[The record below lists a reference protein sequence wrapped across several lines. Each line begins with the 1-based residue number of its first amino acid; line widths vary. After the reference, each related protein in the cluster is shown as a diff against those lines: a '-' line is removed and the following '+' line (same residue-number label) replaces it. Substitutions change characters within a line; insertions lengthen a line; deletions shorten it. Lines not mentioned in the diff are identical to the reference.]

1 MGGSIEPS
9 TLIKYKSGLNK
20 FNVFLGQ
27 SGVVFPLPSCSSSS
41 ELRSLIS
48 QSGVI
53 EAFICF
59 CFKGDL
65 TRRTTES
72 YIDALRYFATD
83 LGGIPFFPGEA
94 IIARLLS
101 GYQKLGKR
109 PSPLKCGIDVL
120 LLRRLVTHVDHMNL
134 KADKAL
140 WKAMFIIAF
149 FGCFRVSEFLVSKD
163 ELKLLSFNRVR
174 LVGDSMEFILK
185 KSKNNSSGQA
195 QQILFAPLPGD
206 LACPVQALRAFISV
220 RCSSKS
226 SAAFFIDSK
235 GVPIIASRF
244 TLVLRK
250 ALSGLGILEPL
261 SYSSKSFRVGAASM
275 CYSMNMSNEDI
286 QALGRWASLAFLYY
300 VRSGAR
306 AIRAREVQKKL
317 ASVL

>member
-1 MGGSIEPS
+1 MGGSVEPG
-9 TLIKYKSGLNK
+9 TLSKYRSGLNK
-20 FNVFLGQ
+20 FNFFLGQ
-27 SGVVFPLPSCSSSS
+27 SGVLFPLPTCGSSS

-48 QSGVI
+48 QPGVI

-59 CFKGDL
+59 CFKDNL
-65 TRRTTES
+65 TRRTTEN
-72 YIDALRYFATD
+72 YIDALRHYATD

-120 LLRRLVTHVDHMNL
+120 LLCRLVSHVDHMDL

-163 ELKLLSFNRVR
+163 ELKLLAFNRVR
-174 LVGDSMEFILK
+174 LVGDSMEFLLK
-185 KSKNNSSGQA
+185 KTKNNSSGQI
-195 QQILFAPLPGD
+195 QQVLFAPLPGD
-206 LACPVQALRAFISV
+206 LACPVQALRTFISV

-226 SAAFFIDSK
+226 DAAFFIDCK
-235 GVPIIASRF
+235 GVSITASRF
-244 TLVLRK
+244 TMVLRK
-250 ALSGLGILEPL
+250 ALVGLGILEPL

-275 CYSMNMSNEDI
+275 CYSMNMSNEEI

-306 AIRAREVQKKL
+306 AIRARDVQKKL
-317 ASVL
+317 ASVR